1 MKTLRN
7 YFIIT
12 ILSITILS
20 SCSKKP
26 NKVIERGNWYV
37 SLYLNSSKNETS
49 DFAGY
54 IFDFKK
60 DGTLAVTLNTGA
72 VVMGTWTYTESS
84 SKYKITISG
93 TDKLDKISSEW
104 FIVST
109 SSSLI
114 ELKDDNSSNE
124 DLLNFTKK

>member
-1 MKTLRN
+1 MKTIRN
-7 YFIIT
+7 YFILT
-12 ILSITILS
+12 ILSITILG

-37 SLYLNSSKNETS
+37 SLFLNSGKNETS

-54 IFDFKK
+54 LFDFKK
-60 DGTLAVTLNTGA
+60 DGTLAVTLNTGED
-72 VVMGTWTYTESS
+72 VMGTWTYTESS